1 MDKYLLFNPNATST
15 VTLDTCQKQQGWPAT
30 FKLLDTSLTIL
41 AYAMRDWVQF
51 HGALSICACLRVCQW
66 EPGACS
72 MTRAT
77 MVPPPPACR
86 VSKPGKGANCQII
99 DRFTMR
105 ANKEYLLQI
114 SPRRIM
120 VRRGRCGPGV
130 ILAEARSD
138 AVLTSDPRSHAD
150 PNHD

>member
-1 MDKYLLFNPNATST
+1 
-15 VTLDTCQKQQGWPAT
+15 
-30 FKLLDTSLTIL
+30 
-41 AYAMRDWVQF
+41 
-51 HGALSICACLRVCQW
+51 
-66 EPGACS
+66 

-86 VSKPGKGANCQII
+86 ESKPGKGANCHVI

-105 ANKEYLLQI
+105 ANKDYLLQI

-120 VRRGRCGPGV
+120 VRRGRCGQGV

-150 PNHD
+150 PDHD